1 MIWLPTL
8 SVVVVSF
15 FCCNRGFLAADKV
28 YLGELQGG
36 YGVFW
41 PVDRKGYYHPPYCKP
56 YYNTR
61 CLKNL
66 CVSCNITAI
75 ARAGCLLV
83 NKVGLDTRSY
93 SVTKYFS
100 FTFFFYVKELPGTLQ
115 ISLGSDHAKLCWFS
129 ECCREG
135 VRAYYIYQCS
145 CTPPKGKEKVWISSE
160 CSCNSVSYH
169 FKMSNDF
176 RNLKLALTNCR

>member
-56 YYNTR
+56 YYNTL

-83 NKVGLDTRSY
+83 NKSRTWHTILECYKVFFIYFLLLCQGTPRDLANTLRFWPCQTMLVFRMLWRRS
-93 SVTKYFS
+93 
-100 FTFFFYVKELPGTLQ
+100 
-115 ISLGSDHAKLCWFS
+115 
-129 ECCREG
+129 
-135 VRAYYIYQCS
+135 S
-145 CTPPKGKEKVWISSE
+145 CILHIPVQLHSSKRQRKRL
-160 CSCNSVSYH
+160 NFQWV
-169 FKMSNDF
+169 
-176 RNLKLALTNCR
+176 LL